1 MRDDLEAILEA
12 LRRLDVLIDQ
22 TMRAN
27 KGFSKSGVLID
38 LNSLSKRLRRSLDL
52 SDNRPRKIGVFG
64 PPKRG
69 KSTLLNV
76 LLGEDILPTARTP
89 KTHCIVEIH
98 NIAET
103 TEKPRLVLHRENG
116 GHKML
121 FKAEADEINN
131 AIDHCFDDKNSD
143 VTRIEVYRD
152 FRSPLFPDNSIL
164 VDTPGAEPAF
174 EEPLADET
182 MGTRGKELSLDT
194 KRALETL
201 DDTDVV
207 FFCMRADQLG
217 SGPEKEF
224 YQRYMKGRKPINIV
238 NLKDLINNSGEV
250 PDEEIIQEAEENYG
264 LAPRETVA
272 VSALEGMDALKNGKP
287 VLFIS
292 GFQELA
298 GGIEER
304 LDLLEPSEALENAV
318 IEYNTT
324 MDNHS
329 DLNAPLRVAVKR
341 FKEVLKNFAEAGRVR
356 QAVERSQWHHDMF
369 D

>member
-12 LRRLDVLIDQ
+12 LRRLDILIDQ
-22 TMRAN
+22 TMQAN
-27 KGFSKSGVLID
+27 RGFPKSGVIMD
-38 LNSLSKRLRRSLDL
+38 LGALSKRLRRALAL
-52 SDNRPRKIGVFG
+52 SDDRPRKVGVFG

-76 LLGEDILPTARTP
+76 LLGADILPTARTP
-89 KTHCIVEIH
+89 KTRCIVEIH

-103 TEKPRLVLHRENG
+103 TEKHRLVLHKENG
-116 GHKML
+116 GQKML

-131 AIDHCFDDKNSD
+131 AIDQCFDDKNSD

-164 VDTPGAEPAF
+164 VDTPGAESAF
-174 EEPLADET
+174 EEFSHDEG

-201 DDTDVV
+201 DDIDVV

-217 SGPEKEF
+217 SGTEKEF

-238 NLKDLINNSGEV
+238 NLKDLVNNSGEV
-250 PDEEIIQEAEENYG
+250 SDEEIIQEAAENYG
-264 LAPRETVA
+264 LALRDTVV

-287 VLFIS
+287 VPSVS

-298 GGIEER
+298 GEIRER
-304 LDLLEPSEALENAV
+304 LNLLEPPEALENAV

-324 MDNHS
+324 MDKHG

-341 FKEVLKNFAEAGRVR
+341 FTEVLKNFAEADRVR
-356 QAVERSQWHHDMF
+356 QTIERSQWHRDMF